1 MKFGLGK
8 PITVNVKEH
17 EGVTT
22 LVVKDEGVGI
32 PPEMLDRVFKPFE
45 RAESVRHYGGLG
57 LGLFIVRTIIESF
70 GGAIRVESERNV
82 GSTFTVEL
90 PKVKPS

>member
-1 MKFGLGK
+1 VGT
-8 PITVNVKEH
+8 IVK
-17 EGVTT
+17 
-22 LVVKDEGVGI
+22 
-32 PPEMLDRVFKPFE
+32 
-45 RAESVRHYGGLG
+45 
-57 LGLFIVRTIIESF
+57 SF